1 MRLQLNDSTIIIRK
15 ESKFCFMTERH
26 KISISVTEDTEDLVN
41 SLLNEKC
48 LDTDNLV
55 NDQLVNVCNILHT
68 KRMLV
73 KEMFFDDS
81 IDKCN
86 LKYMHY
92 YVDNPYENL
101 NRIRNV
107 NVCIVG
113 MGGVGQVVLQHL
125 VASGFRRFSVIDY
138 DVVNLNNFNRQ
149 FLANR
154 NQLSIPKIQA
164 IKNNVE
170 LTWKDVQ
177 IETFCAKIC
186 ESNDLM
192 QLIKIHKMNPDI
204 IVCAADYPKE
214 NKIKK
219 IILSTAL
226 QIDTPCCFSSI
237 GIGIG
242 EIGPLLVGTK
252 SIENYINIL
261 DDINIAAK
269 KEYTSVI
276 SGSVGYTN
284 TIASTYLAFDI
295 YKYFTNTGIVN
306 SLNRRLLYDF
316 DNMKIISELKI

>member
-1 MRLQLNDSTIIIRK
+1 
-15 ESKFCFMTERH
+15 
-26 KISISVTEDTEDLVN
+26 
-41 SLLNEKC
+41 
-48 LDTDNLV
+48 
-55 NDQLVNVCNILHT
+55 
-68 KRMLV
+68 
-73 KEMFFDDS
+73 MFFDDS